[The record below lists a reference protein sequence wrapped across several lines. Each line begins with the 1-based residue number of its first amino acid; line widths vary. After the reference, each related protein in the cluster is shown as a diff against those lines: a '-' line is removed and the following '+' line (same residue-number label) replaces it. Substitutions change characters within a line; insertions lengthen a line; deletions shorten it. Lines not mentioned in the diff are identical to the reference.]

1 MSRDD
6 DLKILNCIY
15 QNSRMA
21 ADCIDKVC
29 EKCPDDKLRE
39 YISKQRVHYR
49 NSCDKLT
56 KQIRELGTDPE
67 QPPKT
72 DQFMADMGIDMKT
85 MFDDSRTNI
94 AKIMYNGTNMGI
106 VDIAETVNHATE
118 ADDKIIS
125 QAKQL
130 LSAEE
135 RYADGLKRFL

>member
-21 ADCIDKVC
+21 ADCIDKVY

>member
-72 DQFMADMGIDMKT
+72 DKFMADMGIDMKT

-118 ADDKIIS
+118 ADEKIIS

>member
-29 EKCPDDKLRE
+29 NKCPDDKLRE
-39 YISKQRVHYR
+39 YIRKQRVHYG
-49 NSCDKLT
+49 NNCDKIA
-56 KQIRELGTDPE
+56 KQIREMGTEPV
-67 QPPKT
+67 QPPKV

-85 MFDDSRTNI
+85 MFDESRTNI

-106 VDIAETVNHATE
+106 IDIAETVNHATE
-118 ADDKIIS
+118 AEDKIVS

>member
-15 QNSRMA
+15 QNGRMA

-29 EKCPDDKLRE
+29 SKCPDDKLRE

-49 NSCDKLT
+49 NSCDKIAQ
-56 KQIRELGTDPE
+56 QIREMGTEPV

-72 DQFMADMGIDMKT
+72 EQFMADMGIDMKT
-85 MFDDSRTNI
+85 MLDNSRNNI
-94 AKIMYNGTNMGI
+94 AKIMYRGTNMGI
-106 VDIAETVNHATE
+106 VDIAETVNHAVE
-118 ADDKIIS
+118 AEDKIIS

>member
-106 VDIAETVNHATE
+106 VDIAETVNHAVE
-118 ADDKIIS
+118 ADEKIIS